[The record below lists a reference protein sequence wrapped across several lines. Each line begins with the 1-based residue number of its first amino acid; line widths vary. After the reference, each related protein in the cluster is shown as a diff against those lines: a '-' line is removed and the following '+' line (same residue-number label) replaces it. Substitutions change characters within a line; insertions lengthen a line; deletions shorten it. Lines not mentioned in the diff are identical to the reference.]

1 MKQLLTILIS
11 VLFLTACGDQADTS
25 TINENRHGTDSGTS
39 LAEARAQGHAE
50 LTVLFAEAQGF
61 AAHNDAGEVIGV
73 TADIMREF
81 KQWFERYNAVTVNLN
96 FELVED
102 WREFYQR
109 IVEAEGGVFGLGN
122 VTITEA
128 RKEQL
133 QFSPPYMNNLAVLIT
148 QNGITPLENIQEAN
162 DDFKNLTPL
171 AFEGTLHEDRVR
183 ALHRQWNLSQAVATA
198 HTNPEIIT
206 KVSDGGYFAYI
217 DAYNYWRALE
227 KGAPL
232 KHHPVANDSSEQ
244 FGIIMP
250 HSNDWAAMFAGF
262 FAANGEFTNT
272 QRYRDIMEYHLGEE
286 LAHILINAD
295 KPATN

>member
-11 VLFLTACGDQADTS
+11 VLFLTACGDQTDTS
-25 TINENRHGTDSGTS
+25 TSNENVQNGDWGTS

-81 KQWFERYNAVTVNLN
+81 QQWFERYNAITVNLN

-148 QNGITPLENIQEAN
+148 QEGVTPLENLQQTN
-162 DDFKNLTPL
+162 DDFQKLTPL

-183 ALHRQWNLSQAVATA
+183 ALHRQWGLEQHVETA
-198 HTNPEIIT
+198 HTNPEIIAQ
-206 KVSDGGYFAYI
+206 VSDGGYFAYI

-227 KGAPL
+227 QGALL

-250 HSNDWAAMFAGF
+250 HSNDWAAILAGF
-262 FAANGEFTNT
+262 FAADGGFTNT
-272 QRYRDIMEYHLGEE
+272 QRYHDIMEYHLGEE
-286 LAHILINAD
+286 LTSILIDAD
-295 KPATN
+295 